1 VSATLSGNHFLTVF
15 RRTKRSSRRRL
26 LLILSSFLLLGC
38 FALFTPTSYGQTQTK
53 RVLILTGYDPS
64 HPAVSIIL
72 QNITSTIRSGSK
84 DRVEFFYEFQENIR
98 IPNSKYET
106 EMVSYLQRKYEGEHI
121 SLVLTLGAPAL
132 KFLLDH
138 ESEVFSQVPKVYY
151 FHDQREEIARSLW
164 PRVTGVWANLELSKD
179 VEMLLDL
186 QPDTRSI
193 VVVSGNSPQDK
204 FLLEEAHIAFH
215 EYEDRLR
222 FTYLSDLT
230 IEELRGNIAA
240 LPPHTVVIYLSFFAD
255 RMGNS
260 FSGPEALSFVAP
272 TSSAPIYGISE
283 TYMGAGIVGGALLDF
298 ELLGRTTGQVAL
310 RIMAGE
316 KPENIAP
323 QTVPTVP
330 RFDFRQLQRWRL
342 PQRKLPANA
351 IVEFQSP
358 TLWATYKWYV
368 LAAVAAFLVQ
378 VFLIISL
385 LINRNR
391 RHQTE
396 LESHRLA
403 HLAET
408 EHKRLD
414 EVVSNVPVV
423 VWETRIDPATGEF
436 KTTFVS
442 DHVKKM
448 LGYTVDE
455 WMSTSG
461 FGVKIV
467 HELDREMVVSE
478 LERIVS
484 QGEERILQFRWLTS
498 DGRTVSVE
506 AHLAPIVDDG
516 KTVGVRGVT
525 LDITEQQLSEEARRQ
540 SEERNRAL
548 LQAVPDL
555 MFLQTRDGVYLDY
568 HAKDPKAMGLPSNG
582 FLGKNMRDVLP
593 AQLAEGF
600 LKRFKRAETGEP
612 QIMEYDLEVNGNH
625 GWFEARIVRTGD
637 NILSMVR
644 DVSARKLSE
653 IALTQNEAQLA
664 RIIGSA
670 MDAIITVDKNH
681 KVVVFNAAAE
691 RLFLC
696 SAADALGQPLE
707 RFLPERFRNQNDLN
721 TQLFGE
727 EANPDT
733 MGLRGD
739 LYGLRASG
747 EEFPIEAS
755 ISYIDL
761 NGQQFF
767 TVIIRDITERKRSV
781 DELRNSEER
790 FAKAFRS
797 NPQPMSLTTLD
808 GGRYLDVNDSF
819 LQMSGYTRAEV
830 IGRTSLELN
839 IWETPDARAYFVD
852 QLNRAGSVV
861 NLETKFR
868 TKRGSLRVLL
878 SSAERLDIAGQQ
890 CLLVA
895 SSDIT
900 ERVAA
905 QQALRE
911 TEARFRILA
920 DSSPVLIWINGLEG
934 CEFVNRSYI
943 EFVGRSVDELLG
955 MNWCTAVHPD
965 DLEAYLANYRHA
977 FHRRVHFEDQL
988 RFRRADGEYRWF
1000 KSIGV
1005 PRFTPDGTF
1014 LGYVGSSVDVSD
1026 IKNSEE
1032 ALRESEERFRNM
1044 ADTAPVMIW
1053 IADDSKATT
1062 YLNNQ
1067 WLDFTGRRLDE
1078 ELGDGW
1084 SAGVHP
1090 EDQEHCLQTYSLSF
1104 DQRKPFELE
1113 FRHRRNDGQYRWI
1126 YAAGKPRFSAEGVFL
1141 GYIGSAVD
1149 ITERKESEVALQKA
1163 HEELKRLKNQ
1173 LEAENIYLQEE
1184 LLSDNTT
1191 GEIVGQSSAIKYVLF
1206 KVTQVARTDSIVLIT
1221 GETGAGK
1228 ELIARAIHAESLRKD
1243 RPLIKVN
1250 CGALAPSLIES
1261 ELFGHEKGAFTGATN
1276 RKLGRFELANGGTIF
1291 LDEIGELPLELQVKL
1306 LRVIQEN
1313 EFERLGGTKT
1323 IKVDVRVIAA
1333 TNRNLKQ
1340 EVEMGEFRE
1349 DLWYR
1354 LNVYPINVPSL
1365 RQRKEDIPLL
1375 VEHFVG
1381 RFAKKA
1387 GKTISEISPRAMQM
1401 LQAHSWPGN
1410 VRELANVIERAVI
1423 HTPGSVLQ
1431 LVDRF
1436 EPVREEDTSSLQ
1448 TLEELEHD
1456 YIVRTLEN
1464 TGWRIEGQYG
1474 AAKILDLNPSTLRTR
1489 MLKLGIQRRRATN
1502 VGDGGLRNTTE
1513 I

>member
-1 VSATLSGNHFLTVF
+1 VFLT
-15 RRTKRSSRRRL
+15 SP
-26 LLILSSFLLLGC
+26 G
-38 FALFTPTSYGQTQTK
+38 YGQVQTK

-98 IPNSKYET
+98 IPNSKYES
-106 EMVSYLQRKYEGEHI
+106 EMVGYLQRKYEGENI

-138 ESEVFSQVPKVYY
+138 ESEVFSQVPKIYY

-179 VEMLLDL
+179 LEMALEL

-193 VVVSGNSPQDK
+193 FVVSGNSAQDK
-204 FLLEEAHIAFH
+204 FLRDEAQIAFRD
-215 EYEDRLR
+215 YQDRLR
-222 FTYLSDLT
+222 FTYLTDLT
-230 IEELRGNIAA
+230 IEELRSNIAA

-260 FSGPEALSFVAP
+260 FSGPEALSVIAP

-298 ELLGRTTGQVAL
+298 ELLGKTTGQLAL
-310 RIMAGE
+310 RVMAGE

-323 QTVPTVP
+323 QTVPTVA
-330 RFDFRQLQRWRL
+330 RFDFRQLQRWGL

-351 IVEFQSP
+351 ILEFQTP
-358 TLWATYKWYV
+358 TLWALYKWYILV
-368 LAAVAAFLVQ
+368 AVAAFLVQ
-378 VFLIISL
+378 VFLIVSL

-391 RHQTE
+391 RRKTE

-403 HLAET
+403 HLAEA

-414 EVVSNVPVV
+414 ELVSNVPGV
-423 VWETRIDPATGEF
+423 VWETRIDPATGEL

-442 DHVKKM
+442 DHVRKM
-448 LGYTVDE
+448 LGYTADE
-455 WMSTSG
+455 WISTPG
-461 FGVKIV
+461 FGLKIV
-467 HELDREMVVSE
+467 HELDREMVASE
-478 LERIVS
+478 LARIVS

-498 DGRTVSVE
+498 KGRTVSVE
-506 AHLAPIVDDG
+506 AHLAPIIDDDG

-525 LDITEQQLSEEARRQ
+525 LDITEQQVSEEAHRQ

-568 HAKDPKAMGLPSNG
+568 HAKDTKVLALPPGG
-582 FLGKNMRDVLP
+582 FLGKNMSDVLP
-593 AQLAEGF
+593 TKLAEAF
-600 LKRFKRAETGEP
+600 LKRFKRAETGES
-612 QIMEYDLEVNGNH
+612 QILEFDLQANGTH

-670 MDAIITVDKNH
+670 LDAIITVDKDH
-681 KVVVFNAAAE
+681 KIVVFNAAAE

-696 SAADALGQPLE
+696 SAADALSQSFD
-707 RFLPERFRNQNDLN
+707 RFLPERFRNEHNLN
-721 TQLFGE
+721 LFGE
-727 EANPDT
+727 NETSPNA
-733 MGLRGD
+733 MGLRAD

-761 NGQQFF
+761 NGQQFY
-767 TVIIRDITERKRSV
+767 TVIIRDITERKRAL
-781 DELRNSEER
+781 DELRLSRER

-808 GGRYLDVNDSF
+808 GGRYLDVNESF
-819 LQMSGYTRAEV
+819 LQMSGYTRSEV
-830 IGRTSLELN
+830 IGHTSLELR
-839 IWETPDARAYFVD
+839 IWETPEARDHLVN
-852 QLNRAGSVV
+852 QLKELGSLV
-861 NLETKFR
+861 NMETRFR
-868 TKRGSLRVLL
+868 TKQGSFRILL
-878 SSAERLDIAGQQ
+878 SSAEQLDIAGQQ
-890 CLLVA
+890 CLLMA

-911 TEARFRILA
+911 TEVRFRILA

-934 CEFVNRSYI
+934 CEFVNRSYL
-943 EFVGRSVDELLG
+943 EFVGRSIDDVLG
-955 MNWCTAVHPD
+955 MEWSTAVHPD
-965 DLEAYLANYRHA
+965 DMEAYLDNYNQA
-977 FHRRVHFEDQL
+977 FQKRGHFEDQF

-1000 KSIGV
+1000 KSIAL

-1032 ALRESEERFRNM
+1032 ALRESEERFRNL

-1053 IADDSKATT
+1053 IADEKQAST
-1062 YLNNQ
+1062 YLNAQ
-1067 WLDFTGRRLDE
+1067 WLDFTGRSLDE
-1078 ELGDGW
+1078 ELGTGW
-1084 SAGVHP
+1084 TKGVHP
-1090 EDQEHCLQTYSLSF
+1090 EDYEHCLQAYSRNF
-1104 DQRKPFELE
+1104 DQRKPFEVE
-1113 FRHRRNDGQYRWI
+1113 YRHLGHDGQYHWV
-1126 YAAGKPRFSAEGVFL
+1126 YGYGKPRFSADGVFL
-1141 GYIGSAVD
+1141 GYIGSALD
-1149 ITERKESEVALQKA
+1149 ITERKEAEVALQKTL
-1163 HEELKRLKNQ
+1163 EELKRLKNQ

-1184 LLSDNTT
+1184 LLSDNKT

-1206 KVTQVARTDSIVLIT
+1206 KVTQVARTDSTVLIT
-1221 GETGAGK
+1221 GETGVGK
-1228 ELIARAIHAESLRKD
+1228 ELVARAIHGESLRKD
-1243 RPLIKVN
+1243 RPLIKIN
-1250 CGALAPSLIES
+1250 CGALVPTLIES
-1261 ELFGHEKGAFTGATN
+1261 ELFGHEKGSFTGASN

-1291 LDEIGELPLELQVKL
+1291 LDEIGELSLELQVKL

-1323 IKVDVRVIAA
+1323 IRVNVRVIAA
-1333 TNRNLKQ
+1333 TNRDLKR
-1340 EVEMGEFRE
+1340 EVELGKFRE

-1354 LNVYPINVPSL
+1354 LNVYPINVPPL

-1375 VEHFVG
+1375 VEHFVS
-1381 RFAKKA
+1381 RSAKKA

-1401 LQAHSWPGN
+1401 LQTHSWPGN

-1423 HTPGSVLQ
+1423 HTQGTVLQ

-1436 EPVREEDTSSLQ
+1436 EPVEKEQPSLQ

-1456 YIVRTLEN
+1456 YILRTLEN

-1474 AAKILDLNPSTLRTR
+1474 AAKILGLNPSTLRTR
-1489 MLKLGIQRRRATN
+1489 MLKLGIQRRRAT
-1502 VGDGGLRNTTE
+1502 V